1 MSFPIHPFI
10 QPPTTHTLLSL
21 SLYLY
26 RYLSLSLA
34 RARARALSLSLS
46 QTLTHTPQ
54 LVAASSSLDAGLWPS
69 SARGPSLTTT
79 DTATTTKPKTET
91 KTDTGQHALVAD
103 GLRVAEDMREEA
115 RIRARALEMRTGR
128 RASLAIVTVG
138 PGHPQVRHA

>member
-1 MSFPIHPFI
+1 MRWAP
-10 QPPTTHTLLSL
+10 
-21 SLYLY
+21 
-26 RYLSLSLA
+26 
-34 RARARALSLSLS
+34 
-46 QTLTHTPQ
+46 
-54 LVAASSSLDAGLWPS
+54 LDAGLWPPS
-69 SARGPSLTTT
+69 ERGPSPTTT
-79 DTATTTKPKTET
+79 DTATTKTET

>member
-1 MSFPIHPFI
+1 MSFPIHSFI

-26 RYLSLSLA
+26 RYLSLSL
-34 RARARALSLSLS
+34 ARARALSLSLS

-69 SARGPSLTTT
+69 STRGPSLTTT
-79 DTATTTKPKTET
+79 DTATKKTET
-91 KTDTGQHALVAD
+91 ETDAGQHALIAD